1 MARTVLRY
9 DMDRIDA
16 IMSMRRKPGS
26 RWRRSDPQKAA
37 CPGQAAKPAYSAD
50 LILSPPG
57 DVHVDGA
64 HHFPVRRNDDPVCNR
79 IRQRPPFVADVAS
92 EEKHEDLES
101 KQVADPDLSLECIRG
116 KLFNDRD
123 AEFRR
128 YYRMLSGLPADHEVE
143 RQEEPAGLAMYRGS
157 VIPANIR
164 TRIEHQK

>member
-1 MARTVLRY
+1 
-9 DMDRIDA
+9 MDRHGPIHL
-16 IMSMRRKPGS
+16 GE
-26 RWRRSDPQKAA
+26 
-37 CPGQAAKPAYSAD
+37 GQAVALIGDD
-50 LILSPPG
+50 LG
-57 DVHVDGA
+57 G
-64 HHFPVRRNDDPVCNR
+64 VRWRNDDPVCNR
-79 IRQRPPFVADVAS
+79 IRQSRPFVADVAR

-164 TRIEHQK
+164 TRIEGQK